1 MKKTTEDYLKTILLL
16 CEREGSVRSIAL
28 AEAFGVSKPTVCKIV
43 KGLLCEG
50 YITKDGSNEITLTER
65 GEKLANE
72 TLKRNLTI
80 QRFLIGLG
88 VERSVAEADACK
100 MEHVISAQSLRA
112 MAALSENGLHSDPKS
127 VSVNCQTKCSAER

>member
-16 CEREGSVRSIAL
+16 CERESSVRSIAL

-80 QRFLIGLG
+80 QRFFDRFGCGAIRR
-88 VERSVAEADACK
+88 RSRRLQNGARHQRAELTGDGGAVRKRFTFGSEKCIN
-100 MEHVISAQSLRA
+100 E
-112 MAALSENGLHSDPKS
+112 LSN
-127 VSVNCQTKCSAER
+127 

>member
-16 CEREGSVRSIAL
+16 REREGSVRSIAL

-43 KGLLCEG
+43 KGLLSEG
-50 YITKDGSNEITLTER
+50 YITKDGSNEIALTER
-65 GEKLANE
+65 GETLANE
-72 TLKRNLTI
+72 TLQRNLTI

-100 MEHVISAQSLRA
+100 MEHILSAQSLQA
-112 MAALSENGLHSDPKS
+112 MAAVTPGP
-127 VSVNCQTKCSAER
+127 